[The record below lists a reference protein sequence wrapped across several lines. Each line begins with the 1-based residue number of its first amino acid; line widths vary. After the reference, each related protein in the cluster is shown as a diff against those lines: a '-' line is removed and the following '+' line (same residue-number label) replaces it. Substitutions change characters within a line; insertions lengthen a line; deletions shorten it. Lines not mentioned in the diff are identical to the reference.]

1 MTSAATATAWARVRT
16 HKYRY
21 FYRIRPDLFQYCRSV
36 RFSGTTT
43 VNGIDRH
50 YQAESTYDDRC
61 YDFEDSS
68 GGGELIYPRYHDD
81 VGDYLMHQDPALSN
95 YPPPPAHNLLRLEDM
110 ASTTAASVIG
120 VGMNVMTPGAVMPPP
135 SSAAMAAGVISEDER
150 KIVGE
155 FCHLLEKSKQLFN
168 GLRDLP
174 QYGHK
179 QWQAYFGRTFDIYT
193 KLWKFQQ
200 QHRAILDT
208 RYGLKRWQI
217 GEIASKIGQLYYHY

>member
-1 MTSAATATAWARVRT
+1 MVS
-16 HKYRY
+16 
-21 FYRIRPDLFQYCRSV
+21 SV
-36 RFSGTTT
+36 RFGETTVKGTTT
-43 VNGIDRH
+43 NF
-50 YQAESTYDDRC
+50 YDDDTSDLAI
-61 YDFEDSS
+61 YDHF
-68 GGGELIYPRYHDD
+68 
-81 VGDYLMHQDPALSN
+81 MHNVSCLPLPAQ
-95 YPPPPAHNLLRLEDM
+95 PPPIPIPLAHDLLDPTADIMAANSASAGLSTALTPGVVMPNNPAASM
-110 ASTTAASVIG
+110 AS
-120 VGMNVMTPGAVMPPP
+120 AVM
-135 SSAAMAAGVISEDER
+135 SEDER
-150 KIVGE
+150 KVVSE

-200 QHRAILDT
+200 QHRAILDA